1 MVRDCRIE
9 IFMSIE
15 ELTKIKEA
23 VAERGLIYGSNSDLF
38 RKISHDYEHK
48 IMEVIPI
55 AALIKEQNEKLKQEI
70 KELLKQI
77 ENLRAELSEKN
88 KKIDILENNL
98 SIKIQKGKNAT
109 KK

>member
-9 IFMSIE
+9 IFMSVE

-23 VAERGLIYGSNSDLF
+23 VEERGLVYGSNSDLF
-38 RKISHDYEHK
+38 RKICFDYEHK

-55 AALIKEQNEKLKQEI
+55 AALIKEQNEKLKQEA

-77 ENLRAELSEKN
+77 DNLRIELSENQKQ
-88 KKIDILENNL
+88 IGILENNL
-98 SIKIQKGKNAT
+98 ALKVQRRKNAA